1 MSSVKQGV
9 KRLDE
14 KGQALTDVGKGL
26 SNKDVAEKY
35 DLPRNTISTWLTHQN
50 KWKSIFQHWSNH
62 WKLTSS
68 DYEQADHVC

>member
-1 MSSVKQGV
+1 MSSVKQSV

-14 KGQALTDVGKGL
+14 KGQALTDVRKGL

-50 KWKSIFQHWSNH
+50 K
-62 WKLTSS
+62 
-68 DYEQADHVC
+68 